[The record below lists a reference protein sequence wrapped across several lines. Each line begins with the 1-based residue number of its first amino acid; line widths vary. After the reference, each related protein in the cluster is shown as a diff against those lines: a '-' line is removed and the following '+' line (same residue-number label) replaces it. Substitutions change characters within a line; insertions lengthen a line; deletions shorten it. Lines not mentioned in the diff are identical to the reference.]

1 MSARRTFT
9 AIHLQNSTVQEYLVY
24 EVRVSFARKKGGR
37 EIVLFVLELSCVLD
51 LLLKLLQSLTLFL
64 EMQLVLG
71 LIVKRV
77 HEGLPLVDV

>member
-1 MSARRTFT
+1 MSTRRTFT
-9 AIHLQNSTVQEYLVY
+9 AIHLQNSTVQEYLVD